1 MKTIAFG
8 TDGIRGRVGDAPID
22 CETILKFGWALGQMI
37 YDQYGPAKIL
47 IGKDTRISGYMIESL
62 LEAGIIAAGCDAYL
76 LGPVPTPGIAYLTTA
91 FRAKASVVISAS
103 HNVFSDNGIKLFGVD
118 GFKFSEAQQAKFLS
132 YFSCDLKMVPSEQLG
147 KATQIH
153 TAKERYVEFCKSK
166 FPSALRLDGMKIIV
180 DCANGANY
188 KVGPA
193 VFYELGAE
201 VITLNDHPDGTNINR
216 DCGSLHPQKLKE
228 AVSLHKADVGIAFD
242 GDGDR
247 LVMVTQSGRILDGD
261 DLLYILASYQ
271 RSSNMGVVGTH
282 ASNNALKRVFTE
294 KGIPYIQTAV
304 GDHEVVKA
312 LQSKAWLIGG
322 ESSGHLIQLDKHSC
336 SDAVISALSILSIIL
351 TQQMDLDQLIAS
363 FEKIPFKTINIPM
376 QHAFDIQPYQKHIQD
391 IQSKLGDFGKL
402 LIRPSGTEPVL
413 RIQIESE
420 NISVLETSVAS
431 MKALFT
437 HG

>member
-1 MKTIAFG
+1 MKTITFG

-22 CETILKFGWALGQMI
+22 CQTILKLGWALGKMI
-37 YDQYGPAKIL
+37 HDQYGSAKIL

-91 FRAKASVVISAS
+91 FRAQASVVISAS
-103 HNVFSDNGIKLFGVD
+103 HNVFSDNGIKLFGAD
-118 GFKFSEAQQAKFLS
+118 GFKFSDAQQAKFLS
-132 YFSCDLKMVPSEQLG
+132 YFTQELSMVPSEKLG
-147 KATQIH
+147 KATQVH

-166 FPSALRLDGMKIIV
+166 FPSSLRLDGMKIVV
-180 DCANGANY
+180 DSANGANY

-201 VITLNDHPDGTNINR
+201 VIQLNDQPDGTNINR
-216 DCGSLHPQKLKE
+216 DCGSLHPQGLRQTVLDQE
-228 AVSLHKADVGIAFD
+228 ADVGIAFD

-247 LVMVTQSGRILDGD
+247 LVMVSSSGQILDGD
-261 DLLYILASYQ
+261 DLLYILANYS
-271 RSSNMGVVGTH
+271 RTSSMGVVGTE
-282 ASNNALKRVFTE
+282 ASNNGLKRSFTE
-294 KGIPYIQTAV
+294 KGIPYIQTGV

-312 LQSKAWLIGG
+312 LQAQSWLIGG

-336 SDAVISALSILSIIL
+336 SDAVISALSVLAIMLE
-351 TQQMDLDQLIAS
+351 QDADLDHLIKS
-363 FEKIPFKTINIPM
+363 FEKIPNKKLNIPL
-376 QHAFDIQPYQKHIQD
+376 QSSFDIGPYAPHIHD
-391 IQSKLGDFGKL
+391 IEKKLGTYGKL

-413 RIQIESE
+413 RIQVESQ
-420 NISVLETSVAS
+420 NTRVLESSIAS